1 MKRQLNFWSKPN
13 TAPEKDLVNTSLS
26 IEDNQFTIRFGKP
39 GSVKPITQIVFVL
52 DEDKSFDLRRAF
64 ELSGCKVFQDEMDER
79 IYFANIAM
87 QREQAKSSERFAVC
101 MGWAVVFFITCMMIG
116 SLLMKLPI
124 LLVLFASLIVSL
136 LVGFLTRKFYYNAT
150 EAPNSSESS

>member
-13 TAPEKDLVNTSLS
+13 NASEKDLVNTSLS

-39 GSVKPITQIVFVL
+39 GSVKPITQIVFFI

-87 QREQAKSSERFAVC
+87 QREHAKSVERFTVCVGWSVIFYIVC
-101 MGWAVVFFITCMMIG
+101 MAIGMFLIKLSMIL
-116 SLLMKLPI
+116 SLLLSIPLAI
-124 LLVLFASLIVSL
+124 
-136 LVGFLTRKFYYNAT
+136 LVGILIRNKFYNET
-150 EAPNSSESS
+150 EASDGP